1 MAISTSNC
9 APHDFFDQPTLSA
22 HKKYEALRSF
32 FYEKKSA
39 EEVAKKFGY
48 KLSYFYNLTRDFRNR
63 LKKSPNQNVFFYHL
77 YFEKTTENFTIFWLS
92 RMVDF
97 ITIVFLIVDWF

>member
-9 APHDFFDQPTLSA
+9 ELHDFFDQSVLSA

-32 FYEKKSA
+32 FYEKRSA

-48 KLSYFYNLTRDFRNR
+48 KLSYFYNLTRDFRSR
-63 LKKSPNQNVFFYHL
+63 LKKSPNQNVFF
-77 YFEKTTENFTIFWLS
+77 LS
-92 RMVDF
+92 PKF
-97 ITIVFLIVDWF
+97 